1 LRSTAGMV
9 MLELILLGLVNTAKL
24 ARTTRASF
32 PACGSSVITSSDL
45 RELADRSL
53 SGDAPSSMSEPFRK
67 WLGMGAPLP
76 ARIQP
81 GSIDHVPFPT
91 VGTCLGASLAL
102 REKARRVAWSESVA
116 GCLDMQPSLGQRN
129 PGFLGSAASTRSNAT
144 AGLGSFR
151 ACRSLNYAP
160 IFAFRSAVAPR
171 SLSLRTPAHFQLG
184 SLLARL
190 ALARNSQLTSPT
202 QRREVVDLLSSN
214 MPTAFRSLTQ
224 DSLVYL
230 LASAIPHLSFQGS
243 PRSGSERTLIHESGL
258 EELEGIGFNPA
269 TVQYETMECNGIDGR
284 GLPAPKSDASLP
296 RRRTKEGKL
305 QNGAVKAREDL
316 EYGRYGL
323 EYGVLPSSGYGVLDL
338 VSFVVFGECRHRYAV
353 SSLMDT
359 AYWLSE

>member
-1 LRSTAGMV
+1 
-9 MLELILLGLVNTAKL
+9 
-24 ARTTRASF
+24 
-32 PACGSSVITSSDL
+32 
-45 RELADRSL
+45 
-53 SGDAPSSMSEPFRK
+53 
-67 WLGMGAPLP
+67 MGAPLP

-243 PRSGSERTLIHESGL
+243 PRSGSERT
-258 EELEGIGFNPA
+258 
-269 TVQYETMECNGIDGR
+269 
-284 GLPAPKSDASLP
+284 
-296 RRRTKEGKL
+296 
-305 QNGAVKAREDL
+305 
-316 EYGRYGL
+316 
-323 EYGVLPSSGYGVLDL
+323 
-338 VSFVVFGECRHRYAV
+338 
-353 SSLMDT
+353 
-359 AYWLSE
+359 